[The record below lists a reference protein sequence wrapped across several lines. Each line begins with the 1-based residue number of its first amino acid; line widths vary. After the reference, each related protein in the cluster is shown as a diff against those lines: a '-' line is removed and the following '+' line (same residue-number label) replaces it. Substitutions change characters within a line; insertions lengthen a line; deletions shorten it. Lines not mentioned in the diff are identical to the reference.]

1 MGTDDNQSIS
11 VAERNRV
18 IVKTS
23 IIGIGTNLLLS
34 ATKAVIGLA
43 SNSIAILLD
52 AVNNLSDAFSSVVTI
67 IGAKLAGKKPDKS
80 TLWIWTGGISE
91 RKPHRRRHSVC
102 RHHLAGR
109 VCAENHTS
117 RDGRLLYTVAADC
130 GRSCSNK
137 AVTGSL
143 RETHWQESE
152 QRLTGRLGH
161 RGAVRCGGIIIS
173 LAQRHSIYRVACECR
188 GLSGCNYRGAH
199 HPHQHTHA
207 EEHRQQHIGPAH
219 RQQAH
224 QRHQSLRL
232 PTIWSERSLR
242 PFAARLWS
250 RPSDWVTAHRGADT
264 ATAAEIDQLTRLIQD
279 GVYAEFHVTLATIG
293 IYSVNTHDTVA
304 ADIRAK
310 VTQMVTCRQYVMQ
323 IHGFHADTERK
334 KISLRHCG
342 RLCRPQSQSSFEA
355 AIADI
360 QQTFPTTKSRQ
371 TWMPTSAIE
380 HL

>member
-23 IIGIGTNLLLS
+23 AIGIGTNLLLS

-67 IGAKLAGKKPDKS
+67 IGAKLAGKKPDKKHPYGYGRVEYLSESLIAAVILYAGITSLVESVRKIIHPETADYS
-80 TLWIWTGGISE
+80 TLSLLIVAGAVVIKLLLGLYVKRTGKKVNS
-91 RKPHRRRHSVC
+91 
-102 RHHLAGR
+102 
-109 VCAENHTS
+109 
-117 RDGRLLYTVAADC
+117 
-130 GRSCSNK
+130 
-137 AVTGSL
+137 GSL
-143 RETHWQESE
+143 VDSGTEALFDVVVSLSVLLSAILFIGWHVSVEAYLGVIIAVLIIRTSILMLRSTVSSILG
-152 QRLTGRLGH
+152 QRIDSKLTKGIKAYVCQQFGVSGAYDLSLHDYGPDRLIG
-161 RGAVRCGGIIIS
+161 S
-173 LAQRHSIYRVACECR
+173 L
-188 GLSGCNYRGAH
+188 
-199 HPHQHTHA
+199 
-207 EEHRQQHIGPAH
+207 HIEVP
-219 RQQAH
+219 
-224 QRHQSLRL
+224 
-232 PTIWSERSLR
+232 
-242 PFAARLWS
+242 
-250 RPSDWVTAHRGADT
+250 DT

-310 VTQMVTCRQYVMQ
+310 VTQMVTSRQYVMQ

-334 KISLRHCG
+334 KISLDIVVDYAAPNRKAV
-342 RLCRPQSQSSFEA
+342 FEA

-360 QQTFPTTKSRQ
+360 QQTFPDYQIKANMDAYISD
-371 TWMPTSAIE
+371 
-380 HL
+380 